1 MTIGFNYL
9 GKMGQLGNQMFEY
22 AATLGVARYLGV
34 AFTIPNH
41 DEVMVDALGN
51 RLRIELFDCFNI
63 NPDNVGLL
71 KTDNVLVEKG
81 FDYDDKIF
89 NVDRRLDF
97 TLHGFFQTEK
107 YFKHCEDEIRKQ
119 FAFKEEIVKD
129 CQPIVEELLDEGP
142 IALHIRRG
150 DFLINSGN
158 HHNLSIEWYEKALSK
173 FDSDREVIL
182 FTDDPFWASAQEIF
196 KPDRFLLSD
205 GNSPYHDLYLMTQC
219 DDFIIANSTFSWWGA
234 WLANK
239 GRVIAP
245 KKWFGPNNA
254 HLNTKDLF
262 PDHWEVI
269 DG

>member
-71 KTDNVLVEKG
+71 KTDNVLAEKG

-129 CQPIVEELLDEGP
+129 CQPIVEFAFDQKP

-158 HHNLSIEWYEKALSK
+158 HHNLGIDYYEEALSK
-173 FDSDREVIL
+173 FDSDREVAI
-182 FTDDPFWASAQEIF
+182 FSDDPFWVVSQDLF
-196 KPDRFLLSD
+196 KSDRFLLSE

-219 DDFIIANSTFSWWGA
+219 SDFIIANSTFSWWGA

-239 GRVIAP
+239 R
-245 KKWFGPNNA
+245 
-254 HLNTKDLF
+254 
-262 PDHWEVI
+262 
-269 DG
+269 